1 MTCPN
6 NSVTSPL
13 CYKQC
18 LATSASFLGDIR
30 RSYMG
35 LSRCCMTYVRA
46 RSSPI
51 RLSDCI
57 NVRSL
62 ESAEHITHSV
72 YRCILQQRMTT
83 TTAET
88 NRETAGRARPASQ
101 PHRPQAL
108 NLVNFVRRRQPYITR
123 CNMTAHR
130 PTSSSLVSFN
140 EHNL

>member
-1 MTCPN
+1 
-6 NSVTSPL
+6 
-13 CYKQC
+13 
-18 LATSASFLGDIR
+18 
-30 RSYMG
+30 MG

-62 ESAEHITHSV
+62 ESAVHITHSV
-72 YRCILQQRMTT
+72 YRCILQQRMT

-101 PHRPQAL
+101 PHGPQAL
-108 NLVNFVRRRQPYITR
+108 NPVNFVRRRLQYITR
-123 CNMTAHR
+123 CNMTARR